1 MPQVLSLLRAQDM
14 MPQPQRDTTAELS
27 ALILQSQNTLADI
40 LTRNFNGEIANQAK
54 AIVITE
60 MRDLEMR
67 LRDAL
72 KPPSM
77 EEVQAYVEERVRQ
90 AVSEA
95 FSAIEWPEPEEDEG
109 EEEEAPKTV
118 SVVRKDGVINGVK
131 VGDVS
136 YDVIRNKQGL
146 IKEVRPRAS

>member
-1 MPQVLSLLRAQDM
+1 MSRLANVLQMAQMPT
-14 MPQPQRDTTAELS
+14 QRDTTAELS

-40 LTRNFNGEIANQAK
+40 LTRNFTGEIANQAK
-54 AIVITE
+54 AIIVTE

-77 EEVQAYVEERVRQ
+77 EELQAYIEERVRQ
-90 AVSEA
+90 HISEA
-95 FSAIEWPEPEEDEG
+95 ISAIEWPEPEEDED

-118 SVVRKDGVINGVK
+118 SVTRKDGVIVGVS
-131 VGDVS
+131 VGDTK
-136 YDVIRNKQGL
+136 YDVVRNKQGL
-146 IKEVRPRAS
+146 IKEVRPRG

>member
-95 FSAIEWPEPEEDEG
+95 FSAIEWPEPEEDED

-118 SVVRKDGVINGVK
+118 SVVRKDGVIVEASI
-131 VGDVS
+131 GDRK